1 MFVFTV
7 KFSTIKRLEIGVKI
21 KMETTTEKKEVK
33 MKFISKLFFSITRGR
48 PMIDEGGR
56 FTDVVSGKSVR
67 RCRDRFGRK
76 WLCDS
81 GKWSSFRV
89 KIK

>member
-1 MFVFTV
+1 M
-7 KFSTIKRLEIGVKI
+7 KTI
-21 KMETTTEKKEVK
+21 EKKEVK
-33 MKFISKLFFSITRGR
+33 MKFISKLFFSLTGGR

-67 RCRDRFGRK
+67 RYRDRFGRK

-81 GKWSSFRV
+81 GKWSLFRV
-89 KIK
+89 GIE